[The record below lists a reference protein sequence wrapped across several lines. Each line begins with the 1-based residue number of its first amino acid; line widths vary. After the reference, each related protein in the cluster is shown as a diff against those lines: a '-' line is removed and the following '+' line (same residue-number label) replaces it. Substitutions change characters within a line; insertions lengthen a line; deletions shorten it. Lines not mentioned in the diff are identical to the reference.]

1 MNQTQRHHEKRQLKP
16 EMFHF
21 AKSFVGLLSQY
32 INFEFK
38 QFKTSDV
45 KGGNFKHQYQQS
57 KAKRGEQETTKP
69 NHKQTQR
76 TPLTYVKFVPQF
88 EIMLCRHCS
97 FSKLQPHPLNLAKKK
112 QSPNEHTDTEQQS
125 SHGGTA
131 TLTCLS
137 NRKSINIENKEIVM
151 TVTGRYFKACFP
163 VSASAST
170 WFHLWLRTACC
181 LAKCEKPFRWE
192 KPLACSQMTVF
203 GYICSRRHLLCL
215 QFSQNTCAFDP

>member
-1 MNQTQRHHEKRQLKP
+1 MSR
-16 EMFHF
+16 
-21 AKSFVGLLSQY
+21 
-32 INFEFK
+32 
-38 QFKTSDV
+38 
-45 KGGNFKHQYQQS
+45 GGNFKHQYQQS
-57 KAKRGEQETTKP
+57 KAKGVKKKPPNQTTNKH
-69 NHKQTQR
+69 NGHHSIMSSLFHNLKSC
-76 TPLTYVKFVPQF
+76 YVGTAASASCNDIPWTW
-88 EIMLCRHCS
+88 L
-97 FSKLQPHPLNLAKKK
+97 KK